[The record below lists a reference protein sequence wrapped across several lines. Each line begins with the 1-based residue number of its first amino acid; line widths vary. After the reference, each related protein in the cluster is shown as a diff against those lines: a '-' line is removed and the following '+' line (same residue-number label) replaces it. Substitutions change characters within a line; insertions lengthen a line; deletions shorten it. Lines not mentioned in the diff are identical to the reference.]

1 MERKSPSAPHGRERE
16 IPAGGVSSHFSAL
29 PLGQGIQTEREMN
42 MENEGREITQVL
54 PALAMRGIVMF
65 PTMTLHFD
73 VGREQSMKAIRA
85 AMGQD
90 KKIFLAAQKD
100 FTVEA
105 PKDDDIY
112 AVGVVARIVQLL
124 NNGKNSLRI
133 MVEGLYKAEAVR
145 YDLTGEYYQAEVK
158 RLYDNDV
165 LDADD
170 VQQEAMMRAMIHS
183 FDEYVEM
190 IPKMPEE
197 IISTVLSQKTVKGM
211 YDKIVQ
217 SLFLQVEDKQQLL
230 EETDLAT
237 KVGMLVSVL
246 DREAA
251 VMGWERDIYDQV
263 KESMDKNQRDYFLR
277 EQLRVISAELGE
289 GDSPME
295 DSMYFS
301 DAIQNIQHITDEAKE
316 KLLRECDRL
325 YRTPPQSQE
334 GQVIRTYLETVTD
347 LPWDTVTED
356 HNDVA
361 RAEKILNRDH
371 YGMEKVKKRILE
383 SIAVRTL
390 APEIKGQILCLVGP
404 PGVGKTSI
412 AKSVAEAL
420 GRKYV
425 RISLGGVR
433 DEAEIRGHRKTYLGS
448 MPGRI
453 IDAIKQAGTRNP
465 LILLDEIDKMSA
477 DYKGDPSS
485 AMLEVLDPEQ
495 NVSFRDHYLEVPF
508 DLSDVLFI
516 TTANDAGMI
525 PRPLLD
531 RMEMIEM
538 SSYTRE
544 EKWHIAR
551 RHLLPKQMKK
561 HGLTSSMLKVSKSA
575 LYALIDGYTRESGVR
590 QLERELASVCRKAA
604 RKIVSG
610 DAESVSVTGKN
621 LSELLGVPRYIDS
634 AMEKEDL
641 VGVVNGLA
649 WTSVGGETMEIE
661 AIILPG
667 TGKIQITGQ
676 LGEVMTESAQIAVS
690 LVRSFAERYGIDPE
704 FYKKNDIHIH
714 APEGAV
720 PKDGPSAGV
729 TMTTCL
735 VSALSGM
742 AVDHSVAMTGEIT
755 LHGRVLPIGG
765 LREKSMAAYRR
776 GLKTV
781 FIPWDNQKDLE
792 EIDEVVKEHVKFVP
806 VKYVGEI
813 LDRVLIK
820 RSPVAAAPALPKDK
834 GVPEDLPAAIPGS
847 ETPAPLRAQ

>member
-1 MERKSPSAPHGRERE
+1 MDME
-16 IPAGGVSSHFSAL
+16 I
-29 PLGQGIQTEREMN
+29 
-42 MENEGREITQVL
+42 EGREITQVL

-85 AMGQD
+85 AMGKD

-100 FTVEA
+100 FTVET
-105 PKDDDIY
+105 PENDDIY

-197 IISTVLSQKTVKGM
+197 IITTVLSQKTVKGM

-230 EETDLAT
+230 EETDLAA

-246 DREAA
+246 DRETS

-263 KESMDKNQRDYFLR
+263 KDSMDKNQRDYFLR

-453 IDAIKQAGTRNP
+453 IDAIKQAGSRNP

-525 PRPLLD
+525 PGPLLD

-575 LYALIDGYTRESGVR
+575 LYALIDGYTREAGVR

-610 DAESVSVTGKN
+610 DAGSVSVTGKN
-621 LSELLGVPRYIDS
+621 LAELLGVPRYIDS

-649 WTSVGGETMEIE
+649 WTSVGGEMLEIE
-661 AIILPG
+661 TIILPG

-776 GLKTV
+776 GIKTV

-792 EIDEVVKEHVKFVP
+792 EIDEVVKEHIAFVP
-806 VKYVGEI
+806 VKFVSEI
-813 LDRVLIK
+813 LDRALIK
-820 RSPVAAAPALPKDK
+820 RSPVATAPALPKDK

>member
-1 MERKSPSAPHGRERE
+1 
-16 IPAGGVSSHFSAL
+16 
-29 PLGQGIQTEREMN
+29 
-42 MENEGREITQVL
+42 
-54 PALAMRGIVMF
+54 
-65 PTMTLHFD
+65 
-73 VGREQSMKAIRA
+73 
-85 AMGQD
+85 
-90 KKIFLAAQKD
+90 
-100 FTVEA
+100 
-105 PKDDDIY
+105 
-112 AVGVVARIVQLL
+112 
-124 NNGKNSLRI
+124 
-133 MVEGLYKAEAVR
+133 
-145 YDLTGEYYQAEVK
+145 
-158 RLYDNDV
+158 
-165 LDADD
+165 
-170 VQQEAMMRAMIHS
+170 MRAMIHS

-197 IISTVLSQKTVKGM
+197 IITTVLSQKTVKGM

-230 EETDLAT
+230 EETDLAA

-246 DREAA
+246 DRETS

-263 KESMDKNQRDYFLR
+263 KDSMDKNQRDYFLR

-383 SIAVRTL
+383 SIAVRAL

-453 IDAIKQAGTRNP
+453 IDAIKQAGSRNP

-525 PRPLLD
+525 PGPLLD

-575 LYALIDGYTRESGVR
+575 LYALIDGYTREAGVR

-610 DAESVSVTGKN
+610 DAGSVSVTGKN
-621 LSELLGVPRYIDS
+621 LAELLGVPRYIDS
-634 AMEKEDL
+634 AMEREDL

-649 WTSVGGETMEIE
+649 WTSVGGEMLEIE
-661 AIILPG
+661 TIILPG

-776 GLKTV
+776 GIKTV

-792 EIDEVVKEHVKFVP
+792 EIDEVVKEHIAFVP
-806 VKYVGEI
+806 VKFVSEI
-813 LDRVLIK
+813 LDRALIK
-820 RSPVAAAPALPKDK
+820 RSPVATAPALPKDK

>member
-1 MERKSPSAPHGRERE
+1 MDME
-16 IPAGGVSSHFSAL
+16 I
-29 PLGQGIQTEREMN
+29 
-42 MENEGREITQVL
+42 EGREITQVL

-85 AMGQD
+85 AMGKD

-100 FTVEA
+100 FTVET
-105 PKDDDIY
+105 PENDDIY

-197 IISTVLSQKTVKGM
+197 IITTVLSQKTVKGM

-246 DREAA
+246 DRETS

-263 KESMDKNQRDYFLR
+263 KDSMDKNQRDYFLR

-453 IDAIKQAGTRNP
+453 IDAIKQAGSRNP

-525 PRPLLD
+525 PGPLLD

-575 LYALIDGYTRESGVR
+575 LYALIDGYTREAGVR

-610 DAESVSVTGKN
+610 DAGSVSVTGKN
-621 LSELLGVPRYIDS
+621 LAELLGVPRYIDS
-634 AMEKEDL
+634 AIEREDL

-649 WTSVGGETMEIE
+649 WTSVGGEMLEIE
-661 AIILPG
+661 TIILPG

-776 GLKTV
+776 GIKTV

-792 EIDEVVKEHVKFVP
+792 EIDEVVKEHIAFVP
-806 VKYVGEI
+806 VKFVSEI
-813 LDRVLIK
+813 LDRALIK
-820 RSPVAAAPALPKDK
+820 RSPVATAPALPKDK

>member
-1 MERKSPSAPHGRERE
+1 MDME
-16 IPAGGVSSHFSAL
+16 I
-29 PLGQGIQTEREMN
+29 
-42 MENEGREITQVL
+42 EGREITQVL

-85 AMGQD
+85 AMGKD

-100 FTVEA
+100 FTVET
-105 PKDDDIY
+105 PENDDIY

-197 IISTVLSQKTVKGM
+197 IITTVLSQKTVKGM

-230 EETDLAT
+230 EETDLAA

-246 DREAA
+246 DRETS

-263 KESMDKNQRDYFLR
+263 KDSMDKNQRDYFLR

-453 IDAIKQAGTRNP
+453 IDAIKQAGSRNP

-525 PRPLLD
+525 PGPLLD

-575 LYALIDGYTRESGVR
+575 LYALIDGYTREAGVR

-610 DAESVSVTGKN
+610 DAGSVSVTGKN
-621 LSELLGVPRYIDS
+621 LAELLGVPRYIDS
-634 AMEKEDL
+634 AMEREDL

-649 WTSVGGETMEIE
+649 WTSVGGEMLEIE
-661 AIILPG
+661 TIILPG

-776 GLKTV
+776 GIKTV

-792 EIDEVVKEHVKFVP
+792 EIDEVVKEHIVFVP
-806 VKYVGEI
+806 VKFVSEI
-813 LDRVLIK
+813 LDRALIK
-820 RSPVAAAPALPKDK
+820 RSPVATAPALPKDK